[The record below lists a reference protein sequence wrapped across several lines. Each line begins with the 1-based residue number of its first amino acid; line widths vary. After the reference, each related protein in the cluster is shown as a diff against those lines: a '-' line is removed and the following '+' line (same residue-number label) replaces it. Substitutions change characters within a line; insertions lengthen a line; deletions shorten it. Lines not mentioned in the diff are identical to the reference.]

1 MVLLTAAAILA
12 EFAGIPGMMWL
23 MQGWAV
29 FLILLGIEFFL
40 APSQTDQQKTTLAWG
55 WLTSAMIVCALA
67 VFLFQG
73 WMSWT
78 KTGGIKEWFSP
89 GETLA
94 KQPVTIP
101 LSADTEQLVIE
112 NENGSSELIA
122 GNRDDVEVRA
132 TVRNSFFFGGPSE
145 VRDVQIEVYEKDGTL
160 YVETESPSSGFF
172 FWTQPFV
179 NLTVLLPQDHPL
191 DIEINQRNGNISA
204 DSLPLR
210 ESFQAVTTNGAIKL
224 SNLDGSMRLQSSNG
238 AVIAQSIAGE
248 IDIRTTNGKIEVD
261 GEVGSVKART
271 TNGAIRLDSSVID
284 DDWDLSTTNGS
295 IDLSLARDA
304 DFEISVRTTNG
315 SIHADDPLRVE
326 GKQASGRVGKGTH
339 DIKASTT
346 NGNVTIRLD

>member
-1 MVLLTAAAILA
+1 MVMLTAAAILA
-12 EFAGIPGMMWL
+12 EFAGIPGITWL

-29 FLILLGIEFFL
+29 FLIVLGIEFFL
-40 APSQTDQQKTTLAWG
+40 VPSQDGRQKTTLAWG
-55 WLTSAMIVCALA
+55 WLMSSLIVCALA

-89 GETLA
+89 GGELA
-94 KQPVTIP
+94 KQPVTVP
-101 LSADTEQLVIE
+101 LSADTGQLVIE
-112 NENGSSELIA
+112 NENGSSKLIA

-132 TVRNSFFFGGPSE
+132 TVRNPFFFGGPKD
-145 VRDVQIEVYEKDGTL
+145 VQDVQIEVYEKNGTL
-160 YVETESPSSGFF
+160 YVETESPSTGFF

-179 NLTVLLPQDHPL
+179 DLTVLLPQDHPL
-191 DIEINQRNGNISA
+191 DIEITQRNGSIQA
-204 DSLPLR
+204 DSLPVR

-224 SNLDGSMRLQSSNG
+224 SNLDGSMQLQTSNG
-238 AVIAQSIAGE
+238 SVVAQSVAGE

-271 TNGAIRLDSSVID
+271 TNGTIRLDSSIIE
-284 DDWDLSTTNGS
+284 DDWDLSTTNGA
-295 IDLSLARDA
+295 IDLTLSRDA

-315 SIHADDPLRVE
+315 SIHADDPVRVE

-339 DIKASTT
+339 DIKAATT